1 MSDERPAPAVP
12 SKVFITGASGFIG
25 RALAVRLRELGA
37 QVGGVDLGADP
48 ANGVVEGNTTDPGPW
63 ANALDGVDTVI
74 HTAAIVGM
82 AAPYDQAWA
91 VNVLGT
97 RRVLEASK
105 AAGVRRFVHLSSVA
119 AFGFEFPDRVDETYP
134 CRVTGMSTYHDTKV
148 NSEAV
153 VLAAHAAGEI
163 EVTVIRPTDVYGPGS
178 VWVREPLSLA
188 KSGQMM
194 LPDGGRGVFAV
205 VYIDNLVDGMMLA
218 ISSEEAAGHI
228 FTLGDAEAV
237 TCAEYFGRI
246 AAMAGGKV
254 RTMPVW
260 LATRLLG
267 TVGALQRK
275 FGQASELSAAMMLLL
290 NRRGAY
296 SIEKAR
302 TMLGYEPLVSFEE
315 GMRRTEEW
323 ARAEGLI

>member
-1 MSDERPAPAVP
+1 
-12 SKVFITGASGFIG
+12 
-25 RALAVRLRELGA
+25 
-37 QVGGVDLGADP
+37 
-48 ANGVVEGNTTDPGPW
+48 
-63 ANALDGVDTVI
+63 VDTVI

-82 AAPYDQAWA
+82 VAPYDLAWE

-97 RRVLEASK
+97 RRVLEAAK

-119 AFGFEFPDRVDETYP
+119 AFGFEFPDRVEETYP

-178 VWVREPLSLA
+178 VWVREPLALVR
-188 KSGQMM
+188 SGQMM

-205 VYIDNLVDGMMLA
+205 VYIDNLVDGIILA
-218 ISSEEAAGHI
+218 LSSEAAAGHI

-237 TCAEYFGRI
+237 TCGEYFGRL

-267 TVGALQRK
+267 AVGAVQRRL
-275 FGQASELSAAMMLLL
+275 GLSSELGAAMMLLL
-290 NRRGAY
+290 NRPGAY

-302 TMLGYEPLVSFEE
+302 TMLGYEPLVSFDE
-315 GMRRTEEW
+315 GMRRTEAW
-323 ARAEGLI
+323 ARSEGLI